1 MKLQKSHN
9 IDSIFL
15 PAVHAINNVVLDVV
29 NLKYYKQSVPE
40 KVTFIMLLDRSAAGR
55 MIILTIFTHTR
66 SESNDLTSQAAIL
79 KSLFWI
85 ILYLYKA

>member
-40 KVTFIMLLDRSAAGR
+40 KVTFIMLHDWSAPGQ
-55 MIILTIFTHTR
+55 IIIF
-66 SESNDLTSQAAIL
+66 L
-79 KSLFWI
+79 KGYFCRTGNAPNLG
-85 ILYLYKA
+85 